1 VILTGDGRAL
11 DSSAVDALRRYS
23 QLAYLLDRAFS
34 VPGTRLRFGI
44 DPLIGLFPGI
54 GDAITSILGAYGL
67 WVARQ
72 LGAPVSIQMRML
84 TNLLLDAAIGAI
96 PLLGDLFDFAFK
108 SNTRNLALL
117 EAWLNQ
123 PRKVQ
128 RGSIVLLA
136 GSLLV
141 LFAVVFGALWLLV
154 MGIHALVS

>member
-1 VILTGDGRAL
+1 MIITGDGRAL
-11 DSSAVDALRRYS
+11 DTDAVDALRRYS
-23 QLAYLLDRAFS
+23 QLAYLLDRAFGI
-34 VPGTRLRFGI
+34 PGTRLRFGI

-54 GDAITSILGAYGL
+54 GDAITAVLGAYGL
-67 WVARQ
+67 WVARR

-84 TNLLLDAAIGAI
+84 TNLLLDAVIGAI
-96 PLLGDLFDFAFK
+96 PLFGDVFDFAFK

-128 RGSIVLLA
+128 RGSILLLA
-136 GSLLV
+136 GSLLA

-154 MGIHALVS
+154 IGVRALTN